1 MCEGERGRLVGAWL
15 TTQVLQYQVELVV
28 RLECIVQT
36 DYGGMLDMGEREGEL
51 GKLLARNRK
60 MWLRK

>member
-36 DYGGMLDMGEREGEL
+36 DYGGMLDMGERERES
-51 GKLLARNRK
+51 
-60 MWLRK
+60 